1 MPPATGAKA
10 KSAASQA
17 EQPRVFAMV
26 VFEGEETGVHVAD
39 AETATAL
46 QYHVKKVFFLNG
58 FFTDPDFHA
67 WALKMQAGH

>member
-1 MPPATGAKA
+1 MPPVTGAKA

-26 VFEGEETGVHVAD
+26 VFEGVETGVHVAD
-39 AETATAL
+39 AETATSF
-46 QYHVKKVFFLNG
+46 QYHMKKVFFLNG
-58 FFTDPDFHA
+58 FFTDADFHA